1 MVLSFKQSVN
11 LCLNFSLS
19 ASQRHIPQE
28 AAINMCRMVSSYVKY
43 TFSSLF
49 VESNCV
55 QAYRNMSKIKIY
67 VFGCTVMDD
76 FRIVLGCKKKSV
88 FSFRALGGFYSNMS
102 KRLYERDI
110 LYGLLPPFR

>member
-1 MVLSFKQSVN
+1 
-11 LCLNFSLS
+11 
-19 ASQRHIPQE
+19 
-28 AAINMCRMVSSYVKY
+28 MVSSYVKY

-49 VESNCV
+49 VESDCV

-88 FSFRALGGFYSNMS
+88 FSFRALGGFYSNML

-110 LYGLLPPFR
+110 LYGLLPPFREIMRAE